1 MINRYNFYKNYR
13 AKFGRLNQSQVEG
26 LNFLLDKLD
35 ASKVFNLA
43 TEYAYILATIKHEC
57 SDTYHPI
64 TEYGGEKYLKSKP
77 YYPYFGRGYVQLTW
91 KVNYKIMGD
100 LLKLPL
106 VESPK
111 IANDP
116 EVAWQVL
123 EIGMKQ
129 GLFTNRKLG
138 EFVNENKTDYVNA
151 RRVIN
156 GVDRK
161 NLIAQYARDFETCID
176 FTETQ
181 YTQADIDNLL
191 A

>member
-1 MINRYNFYKNYR
+1 MKTLSEAI
-13 AKFGRLNQSQVEG
+13 RLIKEALQTG
-26 LNFLLDKLD
+26 M
-35 ASKVFNLA
+35 
-43 TEYAYILATIKHEC
+43 TI
-57 SDTYHPI
+57 YL

-91 KVNYKIMGD
+91 KINYKIMGD

-111 IANDP
+111 IANDH
-116 EVAWQVL
+116 EVAWKVL